1 VALNTI
7 NHHYHCFF
15 LQISRH
21 AKRKSQ
27 LEQINEMPLYPT
39 EEIIW
44 DENIVPTDFYSGD
57 GLLCL
62 LFSVVYIFNNGFNS
76 VKDNNVHGRVRTTDT
91 NPRGW
96 IVLPICQFCCTYDK
110 KKLVH

>member
-1 VALNTI
+1 MTGRWFSLGTLVSSTHKTDRHDKTEILLKVALNTI

-62 LFSVVYIFNNGFNS
+62 LFSVVYIF
-76 VKDNNVHGRVRTTDT
+76 
-91 NPRGW
+91 
-96 IVLPICQFCCTYDK
+96 
-110 KKLVH
+110 